1 MSRGLQSWK
10 DGVQGRTG
18 RIEID
23 VLDRGIEIDIS
34 NLNGDGQ
41 MELSSSIL
49 ERNNL
54 VRRQGGLHQLAATI
68 AASETNQVH
77 MLIQE
82 AQQLY
87 MHHLPAKDIDRDSLS
102 QSQATEQPLG
112 TEDLAVENKNRS
124 EFLSTVQN
132 GPEKEDRISPKC
144 ENRKCQ
150 SIATNGQLFSGL
162 PVWCAQHQATAMV
175 ATMTTTAAGMAKK
188 RRVRGCMSMEVCGAH
203 QDKPLRCTSH
213 VRARPLK
220 QPRVQTTSSN
230 VSIEKDTQRGSGGTE
245 GTGISDT
252 PHVLPTTIPPPAG
265 ESVGAI
271 GKQASRSSGVENGA
285 GLSAPPQILP
295 ATVESVA
302 GEPAIAIWKET
313 PRSSGRTIVAGLLTS
328 PCLSPPTV
336 AFVAGEPVQAT
347 GKDTR
352 RSNGG
357 TKVVEPSGSPGFQ
370 PATISS
376 VSGEPIGVQ
385 KHESG
390 VSYLVQSPPSG
401 RFLSQK
407 EMKELE
413 VEIKQLK
420 KEHDGL
426 QQRMVSIEIEMAR
439 LQGVQKCEI
448 ERHQIQNERAAKSC
462 LQLKSQTTMQSLP
475 LRRNIAVQGSL
486 QQGKATACAILRPL
500 IDGYNW
506 RKYNEIIP
514 PGTTSPQVF
523 YGCTNMGCIARK
535 IEEHSPTGHVRHIY
549 EGSHNHLQPRKAMA
563 LIRSCRKR
571 KLSYRELEK
580 GRLRVDGQ

>member
-1 MSRGLQSWK
+1 
-10 DGVQGRTG
+10 
-18 RIEID
+18 
-23 VLDRGIEIDIS
+23 
-34 NLNGDGQ
+34 
-41 MELSSSIL
+41 MEC
-49 ERNNL
+49 RD
-54 VRRQGGLHQLAATI
+54 A
-68 AASETNQVH
+68 
-77 MLIQE
+77 QE
-82 AQQLY
+82 AQQQY
-87 MHHLPAKDIDRDSLS
+87 MHHLPAKKDIDRDSLS
-102 QSQATEQPLG
+102 QSQATEQPLR
-112 TEDLAVENKNRS
+112 TKDLAVENKNRS
-124 EFLSTVQN
+124 GFLSTVQN

-144 ENRKCQ
+144 E
-150 SIATNGQLFSGL
+150 
-162 PVWCAQHQATAMV
+162 
-175 ATMTTTAAGMAKK
+175 TTTAAGMAKK
-188 RRVRGCMSMEVCGAH
+188 HRVRGCVSMEVCGAH
-203 QDKPLRCTSH
+203 QDKPLRCPSH
-213 VRARPLK
+213 VR
-220 QPRVQTTSSN
+220 TTSSN
-230 VSIEKDTQRGSGGTE
+230 VTIEKETQRGSGGTE

-252 PHVLPTTIPPPAG
+252 TGVLPTTIPPAAG

-271 GKQASRSSGVENGA
+271 RKQASRSSGVENGA

-328 PCLSPPTV
+328 PCVSHPTV
-336 AFVAGEPVQAT
+336 AFVAGEPVGAT

-401 RFLSQK
+401 QFLSQK

-413 VEIKQLK
+413 VEIKRLK
-420 KEHDGL
+420 KEHDRL
-426 QQRMVSIEIEMAR
+426 QQRMVSIEIEMAH
-439 LQGVQKCEI
+439 LQGVQKREI
-448 ERHQIQNERAAKSC
+448 ERQQIQNERAAKSC
-462 LQLKSQTTMQSLP
+462 LPLKSQTTMQSPP
-475 LRRNIAVQGSL
+475 LRRDIAVQGSL

-514 PGTTSPQVF
+514 PGTSSPRVF

-563 LIRSCRKR
+563 LIRSCKKR